1 MKLNKIYCGEALT
14 VLKTF
19 PSNKIDCVITS
30 PPYWNLRDYQTA
42 KWEGGD
48 INCNH
53 VRDNKIAEN
62 CNTGQKNLKYL
73 GSGDSIYKIKCKKC
87 GAVRKDNQLGLEATH
102 QDYINKLCNIF
113 DEIKRVLKPTGTC
126 FVNLGDTY
134 VDKELMQIPSRFAIE
149 MSKRGWLLRNNIIW
163 QKNNSMPFP
172 VTDRFTVDFENI
184 FFFTKNKQYYF
195 EQQREPISREPIK
208 RPKFRRETKK
218 NKNLSYNNQMAWH
231 SKVNRGIITGRN
243 KRCVWRIPTKPYS
256 GAHFAVY
263 PPKLIETPIK
273 AGCPEFVCS
282 RCGFIKEKIIKRT
295 SMSKDYVLKN
305 AIQGKNRAGNLGIS
319 KSSTLLLKGGGTHYN
334 RWKAENPDQVLGYTD
349 CGCGAEFIG
358 GIVLDPF
365 FGSGTTGVVAMN
377 LNRNFI
383 GIELNSNYVDLA
395 QKRINLELEKREL
408 QLF

>member
-1 MKLNKIYCGEALT
+1 MKLNKIYCGEALAI
-14 VLKTF
+14 LKTF

-30 PPYWNLRDYQTA
+30 PPYWNMRDYQ
-42 KWEGGD
+42 E
-48 INCNH
+48 
-53 VRDNKIAEN
+53 
-62 CNTGQKNLKYL
+62 
-73 GSGDSIYKIKCKKC
+73 
-87 GAVRKDNQLGLEATH
+87 DNQLGLEATH
-102 QDYINKLCNIF
+102 QEYINKLCNIF
-113 DEIKRVLKPTGTC
+113 DEVKRVLKPTGTC
-126 FVNLGDTY
+126 FVNMGDTY

-163 QKNNSMPFP
+163 HKNNSMPFP
-172 VTDRFTVDFENI
+172 VTDRFTADFENI
-184 FFFTKNKQYYF
+184 FFFVKNKRYYF

-208 RPKFRRETKK
+208 RPKFRRETNK

-231 SKVNRGIITGRN
+231 AKVNKGIITGRN
-243 KRCVWRIPTKPYS
+243 KRCVWRIPMKPYS

-305 AIQGKNRAGNLGIS
+305 AIQGKNRAGILGLS
-319 KSSTLLLKGGGTHYN
+319 KTSTLLLKGGGTHYN

-349 CGCGAEFIG
+349 CGCGAEFVG

-365 FGSGTTGVVAMN
+365 FGSGTTGVVAIN